1 MNQNIKNS
9 IIYNVYP
16 TSFYDSNGDG
26 IGDLKGI
33 KEKLPYIKQFAE
45 IVWINPIYKSP
56 FRDGGYDIEDYYAI
70 DDKFGTMEDLQDLI
84 KEAHKLGLKVLLDLV
99 VGHTSDQHKWFK
111 ESAKAERNEYWDY
124 YVWSDDV
131 FGYCPYKHMS
141 GNSDRDGNYLIN
153 FFCFQPALN
162 K

>member
-26 IGDLKGI
+26 IG
-33 KEKLPYIKQFAE
+33 
-45 IVWINPIYKSP
+45 
-56 FRDGGYDIEDYYAI
+56 DYYAI

-141 GNSDRDGNYLIN
+141 GNSD
-153 FFCFQPALN
+153 
-162 K
+162 